1 MPEIMMATAM
11 TDDVP
16 RYARA
21 AIESLGPDDFDT
33 ASIRSAAPSYS
44 KSPFPTSLPKQKP
57 PH

>member
-1 MPEIMMATAM
+1 MPELMMATSM

-21 AIESLGPDDFDT
+21 AIESMSPDDFDT

-44 KSPFPTSLPKQKP
+44 KSSY
-57 PH
+57 